1 MNEEPKAWMLEI
13 QTHGG
18 DTAWILSWTRSG
30 AGLCNRLQGETHEIP
45 LYAHPNPDEKAAEV
59 SRLKAAIKR
68 AHAACADPT
77 RPRQAV
83 GEMLAAWIDG

>member
-1 MNEEPKAWMLEI
+1 MSEEPKAWMLEC
-13 QTHGG
+13 QTPGG
-18 DTAWILSWTRSG
+18 DTGWILSWSRSG
-30 AGLCNRLQGETHEIP
+30 AGLCSRLPGATHEIP
-45 LYAHPNPDEKAAEV
+45 LYQHPNPDEAAAEV

-77 RPRQAV
+77 RPRQAI